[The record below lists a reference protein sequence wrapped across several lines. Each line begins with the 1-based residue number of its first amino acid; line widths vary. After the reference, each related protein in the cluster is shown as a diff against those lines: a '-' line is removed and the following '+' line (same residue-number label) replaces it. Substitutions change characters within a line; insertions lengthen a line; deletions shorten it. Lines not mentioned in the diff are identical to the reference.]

1 VTVGQAQS
9 PGQELLPSFVSV
21 GLRGGLAAAAGAVP
35 AAFAGGEEAAAP
47 GEGGDAAV
55 VASGVAGG
63 ATTAAMVP
71 PKIVT
76 RPIASSA
83 SMPVAT
89 TELVLTDT
97 RGSIQSRR

>member
-1 VTVGQAQS
+1 MGGPAGAG
-9 PGQELLPSFVSV
+9 P
-21 GLRGGLAAAAGAVP
+21 GGL
-35 AAFAGGEEAAAP
+35 GEAAP
-47 GEGGDAAV
+47 GGAGGPATV
-55 VASGVAGG
+55 VSGAEGG
-63 ATTAAMVP
+63 ATTAAIVP

-83 SMPVAT
+83 TMPVAT